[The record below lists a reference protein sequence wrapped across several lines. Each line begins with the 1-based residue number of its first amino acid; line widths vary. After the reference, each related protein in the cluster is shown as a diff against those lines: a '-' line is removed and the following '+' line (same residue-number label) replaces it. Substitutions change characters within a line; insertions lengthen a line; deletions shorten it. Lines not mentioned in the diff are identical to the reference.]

1 MKPIYVNKEHE
12 IIIEKYLDTVCSFAE
27 QCASKPKYLNY
38 LDVLDSIIEYHNEYK
53 ISTHTGNWLDFLLII
68 PINVTTM
75 TNGFFAG
82 IENKRNIAQLRTY
95 QMLLSEIIIDVISKL
110 RDIKPTSE

>member
-1 MKPIYVNKEHE
+1 MLVRTSMSSVRNI
-12 IIIEKYLDTVCSFAE
+12 
-27 QCASKPKYLNY
+27 
-38 LDVLDSIIEYHNEYK
+38 
-53 ISTHTGNWLDFLLII
+53 WLDFLLII